1 MPDLETL
8 LREVKPEPDHQW
20 ATKLDA
26 KVAAGFP
33 TPPSRLKRARRT
45 ISEHFFAFGAVGA
58 VASVLILFVVVI
70 GSSVEMGGDDGETAG
85 GSSSASSSVAVPE
98 AKTEEIAPQAS
109 PNATEDSA
117 GATGGSLEPQRRAA
131 TPGADRAVLKNA
143 SITLSAKPNEVEGVA
158 DRAIRIV
165 DGLGG
170 YVETSEVTRGSN
182 SASAALTLKLP
193 TADLDKGLAQISKL
207 AHVSS
212 RSQQAQDVT
221 DQREQLESLVRDA
234 RADREGLRSRL
245 AKATTDKERSRLRA
259 LLNRATRRVTA
270 RTRDLNQLG
279 AEVSYAT
286 VDLSIEGDRRSGAIA
301 DPDDRWTPGDAL
313 SDAGRVL
320 EVVAGVLLI
329 AAAVLLPV
337 AVLIVLAMLG
347 GRVLRHRRR
356 ERALGPA

>member
-8 LREVKPEPDHQW
+8 LRDVKPAPDPKFT
-20 ATKLDA
+20 AKLDA
-26 KVAAGFP
+26 RVAAGFP
-33 TPPSRLKRARRT
+33 TPPSRLKRARRAFA
-45 ISEHFFAFGAVGA
+45 EHFFAFGAVGA
-58 VASVLILFVVVI
+58 VASVLILFVVLI
-70 GSSVEMGGDDGETAG
+70 GSSVELGGGDDEAASGGSMAVEVPETASAPEPSPGAAEDAAG
-85 GSSSASSSVAVPE
+85 GAGSGV
-98 AKTEEIAPQAS
+98 APQ
-109 PNATEDSA
+109 
-117 GATGGSLEPQRRAA
+117 RKAA
-131 TPGADRAVLKNA
+131 TPGGDRAVLRNA
-143 SITLSAKPNEVEGVA
+143 SITLSAKPNEVEGIA

-165 DGLGG
+165 DTLGG
-170 YVETSEVTRGSN
+170 YVETSEVIRGNS
-182 SASAALTLKLP
+182 SASATLTLKLP

-221 DQREQLESLVRDA
+221 DQREQLEALVRDA
-234 RADREGLRSRL
+234 RADREGLRARL

-259 LLNRATRRVTA
+259 LLDRATRRVTA

-279 AEVSYAT
+279 AEISYAT

-313 SDAGRVL
+313 GDAGRVL

-337 AVLIVLAMLG
+337 AVLIVLGVLA
-347 GRVLRHRRR
+347 GRVVRHRRR

>member
-8 LREVKPEPDHQW
+8 LRDVKPEPDHQW

-33 TPPSRLKRARRT
+33 TPPSRFKRARRT
-45 ISEHFFAFGAVGA
+45 IAEHFFAFGAVGA

-70 GSSVEMGGDDGETAG
+70 GSNVEIGGDDSETAERQLG
-85 GSSSASSSVAVPE
+85 R
-98 AKTEEIAPQAS
+98 
-109 PNATEDSA
+109 
-117 GATGGSLEPQRRAA
+117 LELGRGPRCRARRSRRRTPPRTPRARPAARSNRTRRAA

-165 DGLGG
+165 DALGG
-170 YVETSEVTRGSN
+170 YVETSEVTRGSS
-182 SASAALTLKLP
+182 SASAALTLKIP
-193 TADLDKGLAQISKL
+193 SADLDKGLAQISKL

-245 AKATTDKERSRLRA
+245 AKATTDKERSRLRG
-259 LLNRATRRVTA
+259 LLDRATRRVTA

-313 SDAGRVL
+313 GDAGRVL
-320 EVVAGVLLI
+320 EVVAGV
-329 AAAVLLPV
+329 AAD
-337 AVLIVLAMLG
+337 
-347 GRVLRHRRR
+347 RRAR
-356 ERALGPA
+356 CCFRWPS

>member
-1 MPDLETL
+1 M
-8 LREVKPEPDHQW
+8 
-20 ATKLDA
+20 
-26 KVAAGFP
+26 
-33 TPPSRLKRARRT
+33 
-45 ISEHFFAFGAVGA
+45 
-58 VASVLILFVVVI
+58 
-70 GSSVEMGGDDGETAG
+70 
-85 GSSSASSSVAVPE
+85 
-98 AKTEEIAPQAS
+98 
-109 PNATEDSA
+109 
-117 GATGGSLEPQRRAA
+117 
-131 TPGADRAVLKNA
+131 LKNA

-221 DQREQLESLVRDA
+221 DQREQLEALVRDA

-245 AKATTDKERSRLRA
+245 AKATTDKERSRLRG
-259 LLNRATRRVTA
+259 LLNRATRRVTS

-313 SDAGRVL
+313 GDAGRVL

-337 AVLIVLAMLG
+337 AVLIVLAMLA

>member
-8 LREVKPEPDHQW
+8 LREVKPAPDPKW
-20 ATKLDA
+20 AAKLDSR
-26 KVAAGFP
+26 VAAGFP
-33 TPPSRLKRARRT
+33 TPPSRFKRARR
-45 ISEHFFAFGAVGA
+45 SFAEHFFAFGAVGA
-58 VASVLILFVVVI
+58 VASVLIVFVVLI
-70 GSSVEMGGDDGETAG
+70 GSSVNTGTDDEPASGGAG
-85 GSSSASSSVAVPE
+85 GSAMSE
-98 AKTEEIAPQAS
+98 APQAS
-109 PNATEDSA
+109 PEMAPNTA
-117 GATGGSLEPQRRAA
+117 GDDAAGGAGVGALPERRKAA
-131 TPGADRAVLKNA
+131 TPGSDRAVLKNA
-143 SITLSAKPNEVEGVA
+143 SITLSAKPNEVEGIT

-170 YVETSEVTRGSN
+170 YVETSEVNRGSR
-182 SASAALTLKLP
+182 SASATLTLKIP
-193 TADLDKGLAQISKL
+193 SADLDKGIAQISKL

-221 DQREQLESLVRDA
+221 DQREQLEALVRDA
-234 RADREGLRSRL
+234 RADREGLRTRL
-245 AKATTDKERSRLRA
+245 AKATTDKERSRLRG
-259 LLNRATRRVTA
+259 LLDRATRRVTA

-313 SDAGRVL
+313 GDAGRVL

-337 AVLIVLAMLG
+337 AVLIVLAVLA
-347 GRVLRHRRR
+347 GRVVRHRRR

>member
-8 LREVKPEPDHQW
+8 LRDVKPEPSHQW

-33 TPPSRLKRARRT
+33 TPPSRFKRARRT
-45 ISEHFFAFGAVGA
+45 IAEHFFAFGAVGA

-85 GSSSASSSVAVPE
+85 GSSGASSSVAVPE
-98 AKTEEIAPQAS
+98 MQSAPQPS
-109 PNATEDSA
+109 PNAAEDSA
-117 GATGGSLEPQRRAA
+117 GATGGSLESQRRAA

-143 SITLSAKPNEVEGVA
+143 SITLSAQPNEVEGVA

-165 DGLGG
+165 DALGG
-170 YVETSEVTRGSN
+170 YVETSEVTRGSS

-234 RADREGLRSRL
+234 RADREGLRTRL
-245 AKATTDKERSRLRA
+245 AKATTDKERSRLRG
-259 LLNRATRRVTA
+259 LLDRATRRVTA

-313 SDAGRVL
+313 GDAGRVL
-320 EVVAGVLLI
+320 EVIAGVLMIALAVLFPIAVIGLI
-329 AAAVLLPV
+329 ALL
-337 AVLIVLAMLG
+337 I
-347 GRVLRHRRR
+347 GRRLTRHRRL
-356 ERALGPA
+356 RALEMA